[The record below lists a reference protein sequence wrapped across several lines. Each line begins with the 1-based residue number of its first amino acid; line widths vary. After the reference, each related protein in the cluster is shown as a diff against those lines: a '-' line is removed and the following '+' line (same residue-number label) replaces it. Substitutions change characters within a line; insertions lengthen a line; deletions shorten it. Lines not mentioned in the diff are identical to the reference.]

1 MTHTSGVEYDEYIK
15 KLGKKIKDIRVS
27 KEITQ
32 EGMEEDNSGISYR
45 TVQDIENGQ
54 SNPSVK
60 SIFKIAR
67 RLDIELSDLMS
78 LNKFKFKRR
87 QKVSEKEI
95 KLLYS
100 YFKKATLI
108 KNRLDEI
115 KAMKTFDKEELKLYQ
130 NIWLNF
136 LYLVIEYA
144 IFRLEIKEKPFSE
157 LYDFKLNSWK
167 NDNVLRFIDSHMATN
182 SIQEFSSSKSA
193 EIELTLKYAD
203 YIHSLI
209 KAFFQKKII

>member
-1 MTHTSGVEYDEYIK
+1 MEYDEYIK

-32 EGMEEDNSGISYR
+32 EGMEDGNGGISYR

-67 RLDIELSDLMS
+67 KLEIELSDLMS

-87 QKVSEKEI
+87 QKVSEKEL

-100 YFKKATLI
+100 YFKKAILI
-108 KNRLDEI
+108 KNRLEEL
-115 KAMKTFDKEELKLYQ
+115 KAMQTFDKEELKLYQ
-130 NIWLNF
+130 SIWLNF

-157 LYDFKLNSWK
+157 LYDFTLNSWK
-167 NDNVLRFIDSHMATN
+167 NDSVLRFIDSHMAIN
-182 SIQEFSSSKSA
+182 SIQEFSSLKPT
-193 EIELTLKYAD
+193 ELELTLKYAD